1 MIICL
6 VGKSGSGKT
15 TVAKLLCSYSD
26 DIYHVDIDSISHRI
40 INYEEV
46 LKKLVETF
54 GNSVLKEGRIDR
66 KELGRIVFTSKE
78 CMQQLEDITWPVM
91 EREIDEIIHNY
102 PEKIILLDWQLLPK
116 TKYFKESNM
125 RILVTTPLE
134 TRMKRAMLRD
144 GISEEKFRERENAS
158 LLLKEEDFDYV
169 IWNEDRENMNKEVLK
184 VYEKSIIHR

>member
-1 MIICL
+1 
-6 VGKSGSGKT
+6 
-15 TVAKLLCSYSD
+15 
-26 DIYHVDIDSISHRI
+26 
-40 INYEEV
+40 
-46 LKKLVETF
+46 
-54 GNSVLKEGRIDR
+54 
-66 KELGRIVFTSKE
+66 
-78 CMQQLEDITWPVM
+78 MQQLEDITWPVM

-125 RILVTTPLE
+125 RILVTAPLE

>member
-125 RILVTTPLE
+125 RILVTAPLE